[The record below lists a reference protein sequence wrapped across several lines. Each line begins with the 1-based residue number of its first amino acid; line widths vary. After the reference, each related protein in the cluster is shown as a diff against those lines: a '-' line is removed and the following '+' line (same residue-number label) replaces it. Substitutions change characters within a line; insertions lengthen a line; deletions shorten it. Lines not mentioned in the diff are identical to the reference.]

1 MYTGTTPTYTLT
13 LNNDNINLEEAT
25 NVYVTFAR
33 ENREVIV
40 QKQTSDLEIDGNTIN
55 VFLTQEDTLR
65 FPNEKVLLQ
74 VNWTYEEGSIVKRA
88 CSKITSINVSRN
100 LLEEVVE

>member
-13 LNNDNINLEEAT
+13 LKDSDINLEEAT
-25 NVYVTFAR
+25 NVYVTFSR

-40 QKQTSDLEIDGNTIN
+40 EKQTRDLNISGNSVD

-65 FPNEKVLLQ
+65 FPNEKILLQ
-74 VNWTYEEGSIVKRA
+74 VNWTYDDNGILKRA
-88 CSKITSINVSRN
+88 CSKIFTTNYIRN
-100 LLEEVVE
+100 LHEEVIE